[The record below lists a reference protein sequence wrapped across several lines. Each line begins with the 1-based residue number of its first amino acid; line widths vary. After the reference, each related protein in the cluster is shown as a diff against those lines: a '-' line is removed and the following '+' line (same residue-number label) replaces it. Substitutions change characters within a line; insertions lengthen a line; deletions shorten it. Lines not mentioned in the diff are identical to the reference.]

1 MTVEEL
7 ETRLHNLEQEVAAAS
22 DSVNR
27 RCRTLEH
34 RLDEI
39 DKVVE
44 RALSDAEYA
53 AIKVR
58 DRKT

>member
-7 ETRLHNLEQEVAAAS
+7 DTRLRNLEQELAAVS
-22 DSVNR
+22 DSLNR
-27 RCRTLEH
+27 RCRALEH
-34 RLDEI
+34 RLDEL
-39 DKVVE
+39 DKIVD

-53 AIKVR
+53 AVKVR